1 MKCYNCPHTLLFANP
16 APCRFLWL
24 SHKSFSISYLV
35 SLLTPL
41 FHRHI
46 IFLLVLYYLN
56 WQIKLKCIC
65 FQFAISLKYWFF
77 FHTWKTVFPWTR
89 LSSNQSHQMVWQKL
103 LLTAKKNESLTYW
116 SNCPS
121 TRNLYIKSKTI
132 SDPFNH
138 NHQRIKKLC
147 VDAHIYIYTLITFM
161 KVSRPRIGEQS
172 IVLQCPQY
180 CSENIEI
187 CIKNRYSFCQQV
199 PFSSAHPLPFLF
211 FSCTGKRF
219 WPCL

>member
-41 FHRHI
+41 FHRHR

-77 FHTWKTVFPWTR
+77 FHTWKTVFPWTH

-103 LLTAKKNESLTYW
+103 LLTAKKNESLTHW

-121 TRNLYIKSKTI
+121 TRNLYIKSKT
-132 SDPFNH
+132 
-138 NHQRIKKLC
+138 HQWSFQPQPSKNKKAVC
-147 VDAHIYIYTLITFM
+147 RCSYIHIYTHHLYESFQAQNWWTKYCTSMSTI
-161 KVSRPRIGEQS
+161 
-172 IVLQCPQY
+172 LQWKYRNMHQ
-180 CSENIEI
+180 E
-187 CIKNRYSFCQQV
+187 
-199 PFSSAHPLPFLF
+199 
-211 FSCTGKRF
+211 
-219 WPCL
+219 